1 MGELFSDSYLK
12 RYSEGALSCP
22 CGREHRLATRRILMG
37 EGVNEEIADL
47 LGELYGTG
55 TRLWVLSDENTEKAA
70 GAACKGHLSRFRV
83 SETVLPARPRA
94 RTTPD
99 IIRSL
104 AEDEGARL
112 AELVLSIGGG
122 TISDIGKMVSH
133 VLQVPNWCVATAPSV
148 DAYSSGTS
156 ALKLKHGHRTER
168 ARPSELIFADLTVL
182 ERAPEILF
190 LSGVGDLLAKYLSY
204 LDWTLS
210 ALITGEFIC
219 EETAR
224 LCLESAREALGAV
237 RTLDGNRRA
246 GVRSLTDAILLSG
259 LAMQAVGASRPASSA
274 EHTISHF
281 WEIAGFVG
289 EEALDL
295 HGLLVGLS
303 CSILLPGYRAF
314 YEELPSLEIDSAGH
328 AGRLAAEPGWER
340 ILAPEM
346 EPFRPQIEKEM
357 GQRSAH
363 PPVYRSRLD
372 SIKQHQASIAG
383 LAVPILS
390 ELERSVAVLEASGF
404 PFRLADY
411 KLDPEQAILPVRWV
425 RCLRNRYSSFD
436 LIHEVGAEQRVMEV
450 LEKRVA
456 EIG

>member
-1 MGELFSDSYLK
+1 MGDLFSESYLK
-12 RYSEGALSCP
+12 RYSDGALRCS
-22 CGREHRLATRRILMG
+22 CGREHRLGTRRILLG
-37 EGVNEEIADL
+37 EGVNGEIADL
-47 LGELYGTG
+47 LAERYGTG
-55 TRLWVLSDENTEKAA
+55 TRVWVLSDENTEKAA

-99 IIRSL
+99 IIRILSGG
-104 AEDEGARL
+104 EDARS
-112 AELVLSIGGG
+112 ADLVLSVGGG
-122 TISDIGKMVSH
+122 TVSDIGKKVSH
-133 VLQVPNWCVATAPSV
+133 ILGVPNWCVATAPSV

-156 ALKLKHGHRTER
+156 ALKLKDGHRTER
-168 ARPSELIFADLTVL
+168 ARPSELIFADLAVL
-182 ERAPEILF
+182 EQAPEILF

-204 LDWTLS
+204 LDWNLS

-224 LCLESAREALGAV
+224 LCLDSAREALEAV
-237 RTLDGNRRA
+237 RTLDGDRRVA
-246 GVRSLTDAILLSG
+246 VRSLTDAILLSG

-289 EEALDL
+289 EEAHDL

-303 CSILLPGYRAF
+303 CFILLPGYRAF
-314 YEELPSLEIDSAGH
+314 YEELPALRIDPTER

-340 ILAPEM
+340 ALVPEM
-346 EPFRPQIEKEM
+346 ERFRPQIEREM
-357 GQRSAH
+357 GQRRAD
-363 PPVYRSRLD
+363 PPDYHSRLR
-372 SIKQHQASIAG
+372 STKENQASIAS

-390 ELERSVAVLEASGF
+390 ELDRSVAVLQSRGF

-411 KLDPEQAILPVRWV
+411 KLDPEKAILPVRWV

-436 LIHEVGAEQRVMEV
+436 LIHEVGAGDRVMEV

-456 EIG
+456 GTS